1 MFNAE
6 ISAGA
11 LMVVE
16 TKQLARILLNKPT
29 KDEWRHAIEV
39 ENVLQKKTPATAKRQ
54 AILIKKRL
62 DCLSPE
68 VLESLAVGDN
78 ELTLQ
83 LTFASSLLHSQLH
96 HDFMIKVYGDHI
108 KRYEKTIG
116 KNAWINFWEEC
127 NSLDSGIAAWSE
139 LTKNKLYQVIIK
151 ILAQAK
157 YLDSTKLK
165 NITPPYLH
173 PETLRLIKAHHP
185 QILNAMEFKQ

>member
-16 TKQLARILLNKPT
+16 TKHLAKLMLKKPT

-39 ENVLQKKTPATAKRQ
+39 ENILQKKTPATAKRQ

-62 DCLSPE
+62 DLLHPDL
-68 VLESLAVGDN
+68 LEKIANGDN

-83 LTFASSLLHSQLH
+83 TIFASSLLHSRLH
-96 HDFMIKVYGDHI
+96 LDFMTKVYGDYLRRLEVSI
-108 KRYEKTIG
+108 N
-116 KNAWINFWEEC
+116 KNAWEKFWDEC
-127 NSLDSGIAAWSE
+127 AVLDPNIDTWSE
-139 LTKNKLYQVIIK
+139 LTKNKLHQVIIK

-157 YLDSTKLK
+157 YIDTTRAQKLTVPH
-165 NITPPYLH
+165 IR
-173 PETLRLIKAHHP
+173 PELRNLVIQHHP
-185 QILNAMEFKQ
+185 DILRGLEFTQ